1 MTYLKRAKRATLAEY
16 NLEKL
21 EDQIGALQYDLQQAV
36 SIYEQEEIE
45 RKIAELQAQYRMIVN
60 SMDL

>member
-36 SIYEQEEIE
+36 SIHEQEEIE

>member
-21 EDQIGALQYDLQQAV
+21 EDQIGSLQYDLQQAV
-36 SIYEQEEIE
+36 CIYEQEEIE